1 MSEVSRASH
10 PAHMNT
16 QGAARRRVL
25 VKGNFPVIAGRSIF
39 MRGEYSGGPWDD
51 WGKSSNKLIQ
61 TALCTQDTY
70 CFLWKFLPQTKPLVS
85 HTLQEGIQTLDVA

>member
-1 MSEVSRASH
+1 MSEVGRASH
-10 PAHMNT
+10 PAH
-16 QGAARRRVL
+16 RRVL

-39 MRGEYSGGPWDD
+39 MRGEFSGGPWDD